1 MFRNLLI
8 FIAALVMAFG
18 QPVFVL
24 AETTAELESEIS
36 QKQAQIL
43 ELEKQIAQY
52 KETLKSTQTQSA
64 TLKNAVAKMEAQIKK
79 LETEIRLTQTKISQ
93 TTLKIQSLDSDI
105 TTQNVELEKQKN
117 NLAQTILLLN
127 EYDQTGPLELIL
139 GNGNF
144 SDILNQAQY
153 ITNLQG
159 GLQQKLVAIKE
170 LKSQLEGQKAQS
182 EAQKAA
188 LQNLQTQL
196 RGQTLVLDNE
206 RDEQKSLLTT
216 SKNQEKIYQATL
228 TTLQKQ
234 QAQVENDIF
243 LAEEKLRQK
252 INANSIPGA
261 KTGILA
267 RPVSGTMTQTYG
279 CIVSYFAR
287 ISYPACNEG
296 KGNGGFHN
304 GIDLDLDTGDSVYAA
319 LDGTV
324 SGVANMGKYAYG
336 KWITIKH
343 DNGLTTLYAHLSVQS
358 VSVGQRVKTGDLIG
372 YGGSTGYST
381 GSHLHFSV
389 YATNT
394 FSIGSNRYGYPTP
407 LGGPLSPLSYL

>member
-1 MFRNLLI
+1 
-8 FIAALVMAFG
+8 MAFG